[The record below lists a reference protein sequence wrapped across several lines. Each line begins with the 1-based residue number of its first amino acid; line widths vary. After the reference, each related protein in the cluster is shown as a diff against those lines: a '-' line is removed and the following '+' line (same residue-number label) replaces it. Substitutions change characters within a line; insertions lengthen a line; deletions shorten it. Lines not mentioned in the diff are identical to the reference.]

1 MYFLNLYNH
10 RYFISNKRIHLNVW
24 FNINC
29 QQSNSR
35 RWMNHLRKFIP
46 LFIRA
51 TEFTK
56 TYWNQA
62 VSQTIDEIWRQMQCS
77 LSYCFAVA
85 LFSKRKEKVVVLIS
99 SVPSI
104 GYTWYDKGC
113 SFVCPNVTLLPN
125 YDAYTHTHTDTH
137 TCIHSFIFRKNFK
150 CSSLNS

>member
-1 MYFLNLYNH
+1 MNEPFKKVHSSLYLIELQNSQKHTETRQSH
-10 RYFISNKRIHLNVW
+10 R
-24 FNINC
+24 
-29 QQSNSR
+29 
-35 RWMNHLRKFIP
+35 P
-46 LFIRA
+46 LMRFGDR
-51 TEFTK
+51 
-56 TYWNQA
+56 
-62 VSQTIDEIWRQMQCS
+62 CS
-77 LSYCFAVA
+77 ALSYCFAVA

-125 YDAYTHTHTDTH
+125 YNAYTHTHTDTH